1 MKECKCC
8 GKESQDN
15 AVYCTSCGA
24 ISFQPVGTKGAQA
37 AANVTPNTYGTQEM
51 NQNNYAANQNYGANQ
66 NYAANQNYTVNQ
78 NYGVNQNYAA
88 NQSVSQSGG
97 YNYQA
102 APVKSVTPNYPLGII
117 GAVLGFLA
125 AMLIWYF
132 CTQINLFIYIQGA
145 LLVILPY
152 GLYKLFGKCGGIKSV
167 VIISAIAILLVYPID
182 TFSNIMSV
190 KSEYNKEME
199 ENLEYYFDGD
209 EELMED
215 YKINYEEAEEMY
227 EIAMEKDSSFKAEV
241 TKFLI
246 FGYISTVVGV
256 VSIISSVI
264 KGGR

>member
-1 MKECKCC
+1 
-8 GKESQDN
+8 
-15 AVYCTSCGA
+15 
-24 ISFQPVGTKGAQA
+24 
-37 AANVTPNTYGTQEM
+37 
-51 NQNNYAANQNYGANQ
+51 
-66 NYAANQNYTVNQ
+66 
-78 NYGVNQNYAA
+78 
-88 NQSVSQSGG
+88 
-97 YNYQA
+97 
-102 APVKSVTPNYPLGII
+102 
-117 GAVLGFLA
+117 
-125 AMLIWYF
+125 
-132 CTQINLFIYIQGA
+132 
-145 LLVILPY
+145 
-152 GLYKLFGKCGGIKSV
+152 
-167 VIISAIAILLVYPID
+167 
-182 TFSNIMSV
+182 MSV

>member
-24 ISFQPVGTKGAQA
+24 TSFQPVGTKGAQA

-51 NQNNYAANQNYGANQ
+51 NQNNYAANQNYGA
-66 NYAANQNYTVNQ
+66 
-78 NYGVNQNYAA
+78 NQNYAA

-256 VSIISSVI
+256 VSIILSVI

>member
-24 ISFQPVGTKGAQA
+24 TSFQPVGTKGAQA

-51 NQNNYAANQNYGANQ
+51 NQNNYAANQNYGA
-66 NYAANQNYTVNQ
+66 
-78 NYGVNQNYAA
+78 NQNYAA

>member
-24 ISFQPVGTKGAQA
+24 TSFQPVGTKGAQA

-51 NQNNYAANQNYGANQ
+51 NQNNYAA
-66 NYAANQNYTVNQ
+66 NQ

-190 KSEYNKEME
+190 KSEYNKKME

-241 TKFLI
+241 TKCLI

>member
-24 ISFQPVGTKGAQA
+24 TSFQPVGTKGAQA

-51 NQNNYAANQNYGANQ
+51 NQNNYAA
-66 NYAANQNYTVNQ
+66 NQ